1 MIIETKIENI
11 EMIRAIETIA
21 IIRETI
27 DKTKI
32 VIIVM
37 IIKAIEILDQIEMD
51 LKDPIDHT
59 LLAMMIGFRMII
71 EILIDRI
78 LEIILIIKIQEIL
91 IEMPMDILKINVRKI
106 EINHLNI
113 NAINILH
120 VMLDLRKDINKII
133 ESKIEAIEIHQSCH
147 LIWVALI
154 LKRYSNFFPFF
165 LNLFLVFSFLPFF
178 LLFSL
183 T

>member
-21 IIRETI
+21 IIRETT

-37 IIKAIEILDQIEMD
+37 ITKAIEILDQIEMD

-59 LLAMMIGFRMII
+59 RLVMMIGFRMII

-91 IEMPMDILKINVRKI
+91 IEIPMDILKINVRKI

-120 VMLDLRKDINKII
+120 VMLDLRKDKII
-133 ESKIEAIEIHQSCH
+133 EIKIEEIEIHQWRH

-154 LKRYSNFFPFF
+154 LKRYSNFSLFF
-165 LNLFLVFSFLPFF
+165 NASF
-178 LLFSL
+178 
-183 T
+183 